1 MPINERVIFDV
12 AVEISDPKARQT
24 FIEKACEG
32 NAELLARI
40 AALLKSHGDA
50 GSFLEIPVVRSAE
63 IPPDTGVDQTIVNPP
78 LSDVPSPTE
87 IIKALTPSTDNAA
100 DDAAGQDDEEE
111 HRVDLSF
118 LQPSTK
124 PGSIG
129 TLGHYEILKVLGQ
142 GGFGVVFKAFD
153 EKLHRHVAI
162 KVMNP
167 QMAATSPPRK
177 RFLREARSAAAIRHD
192 NIVAVHSVEEQPLPY
207 LVMEFI
213 DGQTLQ
219 QKLDGNG
226 PLEVPE
232 VLYLGQ
238 QIASG
243 LAAAH
248 ALSLIH
254 RDIKPGNILIEGEV
268 EQKVKITDFGL
279 ARASDDASL
288 TRSGMISGTPMY
300 MAPEQ
305 AMGQTLDHRTDL
317 FSLGSVLYQMACGRP
332 PFRAPN
338 TVAVLRRVAEDTPRA
353 LQEIVPE
360 LPDWLVVIINKLL
373 AKKPEDRFQSAKEVA
388 ELLGKCRSEL
398 QHNGLVTCVPL
409 PQSSHLAPRD
419 EPSSAA
425 TSLINRPSLDQSA
438 AQPAI
443 AQSSATVQGSSRRSE
458 TATLQRSSTLYGILL
473 GVMVLLPIL
482 FGKQLSSYM
491 NSWIWQAIPVLPATS
506 VASGLE
512 FDGKDDFVSIEAVDW
527 SYPQFTIEAFVT
539 SAADSDNGTI
549 VQLGSGGDKPEW
561 MSLYDDHPADPGKR
575 LSGAAIQG
583 KPPFANTSAPLTA
596 GVRQHRVLVFDGRYM
611 HYYVNGIWQAK
622 RFAEAHEGLMW
633 KMKNL
638 RIACDGSERRFFQGR
653 IDQVRISRVARYDD
667 NFAPITSVTSDESTL
682 ALYNFDEG
690 NGEVLKDASGNG
702 HDGKIV
708 GAKWVNSKSAD
719 LTFNQNSPP
728 SEISNS
734 KSQISNPS
742 PGWHGWP
749 SDAPAPAIAPFNAA
763 QAKQHQEA
771 WAKYL
776 NVPVDYTNSLGMKF
790 VLIPPG
796 EFMMGSSPEEIAQAL
811 GSAGDDK
818 LWQETINSEGPQ
830 HKVVLTKA
838 TYIGVHE
845 VTQGQFEQVMGRNP
859 SRFGPMGA
867 SKDVIA
873 DLDTSSFPVEKVSW
887 DEATRFCVKLGQVHG
902 LADGKA
908 YRLLTDAEWEF
919 SCRAGTTTEYWI
931 GENDQDRLQAAWLY
945 ENSSERTHAV
955 GELKENPFGLY
966 DVHGNVWEWVQDAW
980 DPTFYGQLHGQLAV
994 DPIKP
999 SIAGAS
1005 HVTRGGCWNSSI
1017 TSSRSTS
1024 RCPETAAYSGTLIGF
1039 RVSLAIEAVRE
1050 TLKHTVG
1057 SPSSNGPNES
1067 TSLAPGWLDRVSKLS
1082 PEEQVTEFTA
1092 EMKCRN
1098 PEWDG
1103 AVTPTIADGQVVGIA
1118 FDSLHVKDLN
1128 PIAALNSLRG
1138 LIASSQSN
1146 RDLSD
1151 LTPLAQLKS
1160 LASVNLGGCD
1170 KIVDLSPLRDLPITS
1185 LTIWSSGVT
1194 TTHPTLA
1201 GNQQTV
1207 FGDLF
1212 HRPDPPE
1219 SRA

>member
-1 MPINERVIFDV
+1 MPINERVIFDA
-12 AVEISDPKARQT
+12 AVEIADPKARQA
-24 FIEKACEG
+24 FVEKACEG
-32 NAELLARI
+32 NADLVARV
-40 AALLKSHGDA
+40 AALLKSHDGA
-50 GSFLEIPVVRSAE
+50 GSFLEIP
-63 IPPDTGVDQTIVNPP
+63 
-78 LSDVPSPTE
+78 
-87 IIKALTPSTDNAA
+87 AA
-100 DDAAGQDDEEE
+100 DPRGQGSADISANTILGVSGPEEDDSDDEDDL
-111 HRVDLSF
+111 RVDLSF

-124 PGSIG
+124 AGSIG
-129 TLGHYEILKVLGQ
+129 TLGHYEILQVLGQ

-162 KVMNP
+162 KVMNS

-226 PLEVPE
+226 PLDVPE

-248 ALSLIH
+248 ALGLIH
-254 RDIKPGNILIEGEV
+254 RDIKPGNILIEGDV

-288 TRSGMISGTPMY
+288 TRSGVISGTPMY

-305 AMGQTLDHRTDL
+305 AMGQPLDHRTDL
-317 FSLGSVLYQMACGRP
+317 FSLGSVLYQMGCGRP
-332 PFRAPN
+332 PFRAPS

-360 LPDWLVVIINKLL
+360 LPDWLVGIINKLL
-373 AKKPEDRFQSAKEVA
+373 EKKPEDRFQSAKEVA
-388 ELLGKCRSEL
+388 ELLGRCRTEL
-398 QHNGLVTCVPL
+398 QLTGQVTCIPASKPASGAGSAARVPTTPANSTGEPVYRTPAEAIFAARTAEYSRL
-409 PQSSHLAPRD
+409 SPAELQKARSRKRRTVLLLSVLFIAAIMSPYLAEQFRKQFNAWLLAP
-419 EPSSAA
+419 
-425 TSLINRPSLDQSA
+425 
-438 AQPAI
+438 
-443 AQSSATVQGSSRRSE
+443 
-458 TATLQRSSTLYGILL
+458 
-473 GVMVLLPIL
+473 
-482 FGKQLSSYM
+482 
-491 NSWIWQAIPVLPATS
+491 IPTLPATELTT
-506 VASGLE
+506 GLN
-512 FDGKDDFVSIEAVDW
+512 FDGKDDYVEFAPVDW
-527 SYPQFTIEAFVT
+527 SFPQFTIEAFVT
-539 SAADSDNGTI
+539 SAPRSDNGITVSLTSGGTPWEI
-549 VQLGSGGDKPEW
+549 MELYDGPHTGSGQ
-561 MSLYDDHPADPGKR
+561 R
-575 LSGAAIQG
+575 QSGAQIMGTTTYATAYG
-583 KPPFANTSAPLTA
+583 PLTP
-596 GVRQHRVLVFDGRYM
+596 GVREHRALVFDGSHM
-611 HYYVNGIWQAK
+611 HYYINGIWQGK
-622 RFAEAHEGLMW
+622 RRAEAHEGMKWKMW
-633 KMKNL
+633 KMKQL
-638 RIACDGSERRFFQGR
+638 RLGSDGDGKKLFEGR
-653 IDQVRISRVARYDD
+653 IDQVRISKVARYTD
-667 NFAPITSVTSDESTL
+667 NFAPVTSVASDDQTL

-690 NGEVLKDASGNG
+690 GGEVLKDASGNG
-702 HDGKIV
+702 QDGKIV
-708 GAKWVNSKSAD
+708 GAKWVKAKSED
-719 LTFNQNSPP
+719 FTFNPNLPS
-728 SEISNS
+728 SEISNL
-734 KSQISNPS
+734 KPQISNS
-742 PGWHGWP
+742 STGWHGWP
-749 SDAPAPAIAPFNAA
+749 TDAPAPAIAPFNAE

-776 NVPVDYTNSLGMKF
+776 NVPVEYTNSLGMKF

-838 TYIGVHE
+838 TYIGMHE
-845 VTQGQFEQVMGRNP
+845 VTQGQFEHVMGRNP

-999 SIAGAS
+999 SIAGAP

-1057 SPSSNGPNES
+1057 SPSSNGP
-1067 TSLAPGWLDRVSKLS
+1067 D
-1082 PEEQVTEFTA
+1082 
-1092 EMKCRN
+1092 
-1098 PEWDG
+1098 
-1103 AVTPTIADGQVVGIA
+1103 
-1118 FDSLHVKDLN
+1118 
-1128 PIAALNSLRG
+1128 
-1138 LIASSQSN
+1138 
-1146 RDLSD
+1146 
-1151 LTPLAQLKS
+1151 
-1160 LASVNLGGCD
+1160 
-1170 KIVDLSPLRDLPITS
+1170 
-1185 LTIWSSGVT
+1185 
-1194 TTHPTLA
+1194 
-1201 GNQQTV
+1201 
-1207 FGDLF
+1207 
-1212 HRPDPPE
+1212 
-1219 SRA
+1219 

>member
-1 MPINERVIFDV
+1 MPINERVIFDA
-12 AVEISDPKARQT
+12 AVEIPDPEARRA
-24 FIEKACEG
+24 FVEKACEG
-32 NAELLARI
+32 NAELQARVLS
-40 AALLKSHGDA
+40 LLKSHTEA
-50 GSFLEIPVVRSAE
+50 GSFLEIPAAADPLGKGSAE
-63 IPPDTGVDQTIVNPP
+63 ITENTIVGVPTGNDDDD
-78 LSDVPSPTE
+78 SDDGESNR
-87 IIKALTPSTDNAA
+87 I
-100 DDAAGQDDEEE
+100 
-111 HRVDLSF
+111 DLSF
-118 LQPSTK
+118 LQASTK
-124 PGSIG
+124 AGSIG

-177 RFLREARSAAAIRHD
+177 RFLREARSAAAIRHE

-226 PLEVPE
+226 PLDVTE

-254 RDIKPGNILIEGEV
+254 RDIKPGNILIEGDV

-305 AMGQTLDHRTDL
+305 AMGQPLDHRTDL
-317 FSLGSVLYQMACGRP
+317 FSLGSVLYQMTCGRP

-373 AKKPEDRFQSAKEVA
+373 AKKPEDRYQSAKEVA
-388 ELLGKCRSEL
+388 ELLGRCRTEFRVSGKVTGIEA
-398 QHNGLVTCVPL
+398 LVAKA
-409 PQSSHLAPRD
+409 QD
-419 EPSSAA
+419 EPILGAKQQVPAKTSAQ
-425 TSLINRPSLDQSA
+425 PSL
-438 AQPAI
+438 
-443 AQSSATVQGSSRRSE
+443 SR
-458 TATLQRSSTLYGILL
+458 TLYF
-473 GVMVLLPIL
+473 MVLGMMVMFPIL
-482 FGKQLSSYM
+482 FGKQLSSYV
-491 NSWIWQAIPVLPATS
+491 NAWIWPAIPTLPATKF
-506 VASGLE
+506 AGGLE
-512 FDGKDDFVSIEAVDW
+512 FDGKDDFVSIDAVDW

-539 SAADSDNGTI
+539 SAPNSDNGTI
-549 VQLGSGGDKPEW
+549 VQLGSGGKNPEW
-561 MSLYDDHPADPGKR
+561 MSLYDDHQADPGKR

-583 KPPFANTSAPLTA
+583 KTPFANTSAPLTT

-638 RIACDGSERRFFQGR
+638 RIACDGSERKFFQGR
-653 IDQVRISRVARYDD
+653 IDQVRISHIARYDD
-667 NFAPITSVTSDESTL
+667 NFAPLTSLTSDDSTL

-690 NGEVLKDASGNG
+690 IGEVLRDASGNG

-719 LTFNQNSPP
+719 LASSPNSPT
-728 SEISNS
+728 SEIPNL
-734 KSQISNPS
+734 KSQISNS
-742 PGWHGWP
+742 STGWQGWP
-749 SDAPAPAIAPFNAA
+749 ADAPAPAIAPFNAE
-763 QAKQHQEA
+763 QAKQHQDA

-776 NVPVDYTNSLGMKF
+776 NVPVEYTNAIGMKF

-818 LWQETINSEGPQ
+818 LWQETINSEGPL

-845 VTQGQFEQVMGRNP
+845 VTQGQFEHVMGRNP
-859 SRFGPMGA
+859 SRFGPMGVG
-867 SKDVIA
+867 KETIA

-887 DEATRFCVKLGQVHG
+887 DEATRFCVKLVKVQG
-902 LADGKA
+902 LSDDKA

-919 SCRAGTTTEYWI
+919 ACRAGTTTEYWI
-931 GENDQDRLQAAWLY
+931 GENEQERLQAAWLY

-980 DPTFYGQLHGQLAV
+980 DPTFYGQLQGQLAV

-999 SIAGAS
+999 SIAGVP
-1005 HVTRGGCWNSSI
+1005 HVTRGGCWSSSI

-1039 RVSLAIEAVRE
+1039 RVSLAVEAVRE
-1050 TLKHTVG
+1050 TLK
-1057 SPSSNGPNES
+1057 
-1067 TSLAPGWLDRVSKLS
+1067 R
-1082 PEEQVTEFTA
+1082 
-1092 EMKCRN
+1092 
-1098 PEWDG
+1098 
-1103 AVTPTIADGQVVGIA
+1103 TP
-1118 FDSLHVKDLN
+1118 
-1128 PIAALNSLRG
+1128 
-1138 LIASSQSN
+1138 
-1146 RDLSD
+1146 
-1151 LTPLAQLKS
+1151 
-1160 LASVNLGGCD
+1160 
-1170 KIVDLSPLRDLPITS
+1170 
-1185 LTIWSSGVT
+1185 
-1194 TTHPTLA
+1194 
-1201 GNQQTV
+1201 
-1207 FGDLF
+1207 
-1212 HRPDPPE
+1212 
-1219 SRA
+1219 